1 MRWSR
6 RPIVHFI
13 AIGAVLYGAKTW
25 GLAGAPLPM
34 GIGEGEP
41 VVITAERVEEL
52 RGDWLARTGRLPG
65 EAELAAALRVEI
77 DDELLVREARRRGA
91 HRNDPIV
98 VRRLLRNM
106 QFLEGAEGRSAK
118 EQLAEA
124 YALGMDRSDL
134 VVRRRLVQKIQLDVF
149 AAVRSPEPTEAELR
163 DYMARHAERFT
174 QPARVRLSHVFLSRD
189 RRGAALA
196 ADAEALLARLIRD
209 DLGSDEAR
217 KLGDPFLLSSGPVP
231 RSERELAK
239 IFGPDFAEAAIRLPT
254 GSWTGPIPS
263 AYGAHLVRVHE
274 HTPAAPAKLEVV
286 RREVREAVLNE
297 RGEGALR
304 EYLAELRE
312 RWPVRVEGRDARL
325 SDAR

>member
-6 RPIVHFI
+6 RPIVHFL
-13 AIGAVLYGAKTW
+13 AIGAVLYGAKAW
-25 GLAGAPLPM
+25 SLAGAQLPI
-34 GIGEGEP
+34 GFGEGNP

-52 RGDWLARTGRLPG
+52 RADWRARMGRPPG

-77 DDELLVREARRRGA
+77 DDELLIREARRRGV

-106 QFLEGAEGRSAK
+106 QFLEGAEGRSAE
-118 EQLAEA
+118 EQLADA

-134 VVRRRLVQKIQLDVF
+134 VVRRRLVQKMQLDVF
-149 AAVRSPEPTEAELR
+149 ASVRSPEPTEVELR
-163 DYMARHAERFT
+163 DYMKRHVERFT

-196 ADAEALLARLIRD
+196 ADADSLLARLIRENID
-209 DLGSDEAR
+209 VEEAR
-217 KLGDPFLLSSGPVP
+217 KLGDPFLFSSSLAP

-239 IFGPDFAEAAIRLPT
+239 VFGPGFAERVSRLRV
-254 GSWTGPIPS
+254 GDWTGPVSS
-263 AYGAHLVRVHE
+263 AYGTHLVLVHE
-274 HTPAAPAKLEVV
+274 RTPAAPVSLDVV
-286 RREVREAVLNE
+286 RREVREAVLGE

-312 RWPVRVEGRDARL
+312 RGPVRVEEPEVSR
-325 SDAR
+325 SDAG